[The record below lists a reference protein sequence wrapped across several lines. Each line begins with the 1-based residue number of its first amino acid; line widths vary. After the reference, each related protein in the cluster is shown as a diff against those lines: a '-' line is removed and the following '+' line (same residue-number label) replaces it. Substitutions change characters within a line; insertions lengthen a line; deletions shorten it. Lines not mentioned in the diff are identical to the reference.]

1 MITTNW
7 AINFAPVMMML
18 VIVVMNHMLTHHRSG
33 QRDDVE
39 EARLRAALLAELRAL
54 RDAYRKNIDLID
66 AGAGCLISTR
76 APVIIYKSNQGK
88 LLSVFE
94 VAALEK
100 IVAVYARNEIME
112 ATLSASAQPHG
123 GLSFKL
129 APDTD
134 TAPLRQ
140 MYAEGVQ
147 QVTRTCRALVPE
159 ETDAQAA
166 RARPRVASETAPSPA
181 VSEAGRQNSK

>member
-1 MITTNW
+1 MITANW

-18 VIVVMNHMLTHHRSG
+18 LIVVMNHMLTHHRSG

-66 AGAGCLISTR
+66 ARAECLISTR

-88 LLSVFE
+88 LMSVFDA
-94 VAALEK
+94 AALEK
-100 IVAVYARNEIME
+100 IVTVYARNEIME

-129 APDTD
+129 GPDTD
-134 TAPLRQ
+134 VEPLRR

-147 QVTRTCRALVPE
+147 HIVRTCRALVPE
-159 ETDAQAA
+159 EADAQAA
-166 RARPRVASETAPSPA
+166 PARPRIASETAPA
-181 VSEAGRQNSK
+181 VSEAGRQNTK

>member
-18 VIVVMNHMLTHHRSG
+18 VIVVMNHVFTHRRSG

-39 EARLRAALLAELRAL
+39 ETRLRAAVLAELRAL

-88 LLSVFE
+88 LMSVFDA
-94 VAALEK
+94 AALEK
-100 IVAVYARNEIME
+100 IVTVYARNEIME

-129 APDTD
+129 GPDTD
-134 TAPLRQ
+134 TGPLRQ

-147 QVTRTCRALVPE
+147 QIARTCRALVPE
-159 ETDAQAA
+159 EADAQAA
-166 RARPRVASETAPSPA
+166 RARPRIAVETAPA
-181 VSEAGRQNSK
+181 VSEAGRPNSK